1 MKRILMIVLML
12 FPASAFSQ
20 ELGNIRAL
28 DGIAYAGP
36 EIAVSEIKPA
46 PVQGD
51 TSAYDP
57 AQGPAWLVSAAGGR
71 YVVGGVRD
79 EINPADTET
88 YIWEAMTIAPEL
100 VDEAYWG
107 YEGGGIGHSFLT
119 FSFKKG
125 GVTDPGGRDISGLV
139 FSAEAWYKKGE
150 PYAPFTLGIQDHY
163 PLLWVL
169 ASWESFAEYELRNNT
184 RDLSLFPLK
193 ITQEQKLALLKT
205 AIREGVKD
213 RRGEFYNTFTRSCT
227 NMPMNVLGE
236 SIGKDFRFFKTL
248 PSAGVARLKA
258 ARLAG
263 ERVYLVRDNWQGYE
277 IRPSERTAVRGKL
290 SL

>member
-1 MKRILMIVLML
+1 MKRTMIL
-12 FPASAFSQ
+12 A
-20 ELGNIRAL
+20 AL
-28 DGIAYAGP
+28 LLPGAVFGQDIADIKALEGLAYAGP
-36 EIAVSEIKPA
+36 EIAVADIKSA

-51 TSAYDP
+51 ISAYDP
-57 AQGPAWLVSAAGGR
+57 AQGPAWLVSDAGGG
-71 YVVGGVRD
+71 YVVDGVRD
-79 EINPADTET
+79 EIDPADPEA
-88 YIWEAMTIAPEL
+88 YIWEAMTIKPEL

-150 PYAPFTLGIQDHY
+150 PYEPFTLGVQDHY

-193 ITQEQKLALLKT
+193 IDREQRLALLKI

-236 SIGKDFRFFKTL
+236 SIGRDFRFFKTL
-248 PSAGVARLKA
+248 PSAGVAHLKA

-263 ERVYLVRDNWQGYE
+263 ERVYLVRDNWQGFE
-277 IRPSERTAVRGKL
+277 IRPSERK
-290 SL
+290 